1 MTPPE
6 NPNGYPAHAV
16 ETLQRLATITSD
28 VSHVKEQLDD
38 LPCKE
43 HVATFQAIAE
53 RVTRIEEKK
62 ADKSMVNK
70 MTGILTTIG
79 AAVGA
84 IALGLSKWLG
94 KAGAS

>member
-1 MTPPE
+1 MTPPD

-16 ETLQRLATITSD
+16 EMLQRLATITSD
-28 VSHVKEQLDD
+28 LEHVKERVDD

-43 HVATFQAIAE
+43 HSATFQAIAE

-62 ADKSMVNK
+62 ADKSAMNWT
-70 MTGILTTIG
+70 TGILTTIG

-84 IALGLSKWLG
+84 IALFVSRKV
-94 KAGAS
+94 GAS